1 MRQTTDQTLKGAIA
15 ALMIFLATKFGVS
28 SDVVLVAI
36 PVVTGVL
43 AWLSQKVGDPTIA
56 SFLNEQTY

>member
-15 ALMIFLATKFGVS
+15 AFMIFLATKFGVS
-28 SDVVLVAI
+28 SDIVLVAI

-43 AWLSQKVGDPTIA
+43 AWLSQKFGDPTIA

>member
-15 ALMIFLATKFGVS
+15 AFMIFLATKFGVS
-28 SDVVLVAI
+28 SDIVLVAI